1 MNELLLVSGSP
12 RRRELL
18 RMIDMPFVAHDADI
32 DERRRPGEAP
42 EALALRLA
50 AEKARAGV
58 AVHGLDR
65 PALGADTIVLLDGD
79 ILGKPVDRDDARAM
93 LRRLSGATHEVL
105 SAVAVLRPDGALR
118 DALNRTRVTFA
129 SIPEAWIDAYCELE
143 EPMDKAGAY
152 AIQGLTAQWVRHIDG
167 SYSGVMGLPV
177 FETAELLRWAGLQAS
192 SPRC

>member
-32 DERRRPGEAP
+32 DESRLPGEAP
-42 EALALRLA
+42 AALALRLA

-58 AVHGLDR
+58 AVYGHDR
-65 PALGADTIVLLDGD
+65 PALGADTIVLLDGE
-79 ILGKPVDRDDARAM
+79 ILCKPSDRDDARAM

-129 SIPEAWIDAYCELE
+129 SIPDNWIDAYCELD

-177 FETAELLRWAGLQAS
+177 FETAELLRWAGLEAS
-192 SPRC
+192 SPRV

>member
-42 EALALRLA
+42 DALALRLA

-58 AVHGLDR
+58 AVHGTDR
-65 PALGADTIVLLDGD
+65 PALGADTIVLLDDD
-79 ILGKPVDRDDARAM
+79 ILCKPASRADARGM

-105 SAVAVLRPDGALR
+105 SAIAVLRPDGALR
-118 DALNRTRVTFA
+118 DALNRTRVTFGV
-129 SIPEAWIDAYCELE
+129 IPDDWIDAYCELD

-192 SPRC
+192 SPHG

>member
-1 MNELLLVSGSP
+1 MRIRFFRGSLP
-12 RRRELL
+12 
-18 RMIDMPFVAHDADI
+18 
-32 DERRRPGEAP
+32 
-42 EALALRLA
+42 RLA
-50 AEKARAGV
+50 GEKARAGV
-58 AVHGLDR
+58 AVFGNDR

-79 ILGKPVDRDDARAM
+79 ILCKPVSRADARGM

-118 DALNRTRVTFA
+118 DALNRTRVTFGV
-129 SIPEAWIDAYCELE
+129 IPDAWIDAYCELD

-152 AIQGLTAQWVRHIDG
+152 AIQGLTAQWVQHIDG

-192 SPRC
+192 SPHG

>member
-1 MNELLLVSGSP
+1 
-12 RRRELL
+12 
-18 RMIDMPFVAHDADI
+18 
-32 DERRRPGEAP
+32 
-42 EALALRLA
+42 
-50 AEKARAGV
+50 
-58 AVHGLDR
+58 
-65 PALGADTIVLLDGD
+65 
-79 ILGKPVDRDDARAM
+79 M

-105 SAVAVLRPDGALR
+105 SAVAVLRPDGELR

-129 SIPEAWIDAYCELE
+129 PIPDAWIDAYCELD

-177 FETAELLRWAGLQAS
+177 FETAELLRWAGLQAN